1 MKVGIKFFCVRVR
14 FVYYFWECSKFSSQ
28 LGKIK
33 IQKDTKMKIEI
44 DIE

>member
-1 MKVGIKFFCVRVR
+1 MKAGIKNFYVRVR
-14 FVYYFWECSKFSSQ
+14 FVYYFWERSKFSSQ